1 MIRPVF
7 LALGL
12 GALLATI
19 LAIPMHAAGS
29 HVLRVGSYHGIAGQ
43 FQSIQ
48 AAVNAA
54 QPGDWILVGPGDYHE
69 QGASH
74 DGVLVTTPTLHLRGM
89 DRNGVIVDGTLPG
102 ASACSSDPAV
112 QDFGPNGSGR
122 NGIEV
127 LKTDGVSVEN
137 LTVCNFLSA
146 TSGNNGNEIWFN
158 GGDGSGTIGLGSF
171 QGTYLTASSTY
182 YKDNASA
189 QALYGIFASNVSGP
203 GLFDQT
209 YASNMGDSSYY
220 VGACRDCNVVLTH
233 AHAQNSALGFSGTN
247 SGGHLIIENS
257 EWDQN
262 KVGIMPAS
270 ANDSDW
276 PSPQNGA
283 CPAGETGPT
292 GTSSCTVIRDNYVH
306 DNNNP
311 NVPQFGIATVFLV
324 GVGIVLLGGEN
335 DTVIDNRVSHQ
346 GLWGI
351 LVADLPDPETPPANN
366 PHPCSGGIQLG
377 SICYFIG
384 YGNEV
389 ADNFLKDNGFFGNV
403 TNGDLADGH
412 IASNPGNCWHG
423 NRDPHGVTSAPA
435 NIQTTMG
442 ICGVANQGDPTVQAE
457 GLCES
462 GFDPQICATL
472 PPLHFPTETA
482 PVLMPIPRE
491 QSMPNPC
498 AGVPA
503 NPWCGQGSQSNQGSN
518 AWLATATRGALNV
531 ADLTT
536 LAADRKRPVDSR
548 ILVH

>member
-1 MIRPVF
+1 MKRPLF
-7 LALGL
+7 LALGF
-12 GALLATI
+12 GMLLATI
-19 LAIPMHAAGS
+19 FSVPMHAAGAQ
-29 HVLRVGSYHGIAGQ
+29 VLRVGSYHGIAGQ
-43 FQSIQ
+43 FQTIQ

-69 QGASH
+69 QGATNA
-74 DGVLVTTPTLHLRGM
+74 GVLVTTANLHLRGM
-89 DRNGVIVDGTLPG
+89 DRNHVIVDGTLPG

-122 NGIEV
+122 NGIEI

-137 LTVCNFLSA
+137 LMVCNFLSDN
-146 TSGNNGNEIWFN
+146 SGNNGNEVWFN
-158 GGDGSGTIGLGSF
+158 GGDGSGTIGLGAF
-171 QGTYLTASSTY
+171 RGTYLTASSTY
-182 YKDNASA
+182 YKDNTSA
-189 QALYGIFASNVSGP
+189 QAQYGLFASNVSGP

-209 YASNMGDSSYY
+209 YASNMGDASYY
-220 VGACRDCNVVLTH
+220 IGACRDCNVVITH
-233 AHAQNSALGFSGTN
+233 AHAQNSALGYSGTN
-247 SGGHLIIENS
+247 SGGHLLIENS
-257 EWDQN
+257 EWDHN
-262 KVGIMPAS
+262 KAGIVPNS
-270 ANDSDW
+270 LNNSDW

-283 CPAGETGPT
+283 CPAGQAGPT
-292 GTSSCTVIRDNYVH
+292 GTASCTVIRENSVH

-311 NVPQFGIATVFLV
+311 NVPQFGIAGTAPV
-324 GVGIVLLGGEN
+324 GTGIELAGGEN

-351 LVADLPDPETPPANN
+351 LIHDLPDPETPPANN

-389 ADNFLKDNGFFGNV
+389 THNFLKDNGFFGNV

-423 NRDPHGVTSAPA
+423 NRDPHGLTSAPA
-435 NIQTTMG
+435 NIQTTLG
-442 ICGVANQGDPTVQAE
+442 TCGVANQGDPTVQAE
-457 GLCES
+457 VLCVAV
-462 GFDPQICATL
+462 GDPQACAGL

-482 PVLMPIPRE
+482 PVLLSIPHE
-491 QSMPNPC
+491 KSMPDPC

-503 NPWCGQGSQSNQGSN
+503 NPWCRQGSQSNQGST

-536 LAADRKRPVDSR
+536 LTADRKRSEDS
-548 ILVH
+548 IL

>member
-1 MIRPVF
+1 MKRPLF
-7 LALGL
+7 LALGF
-12 GALLATI
+12 GMLLATI
-19 LAIPMHAAGS
+19 FSVPMHAAGAQ
-29 HVLRVGSYHGIAGQ
+29 VLRVGSYHGIAGQ
-43 FQSIQ
+43 FQTIQ

-69 QGASH
+69 QGASNA
-74 DGVLVTTPTLHLRGM
+74 GVLVTTANLHLRGM
-89 DRNGVIVDGTLPG
+89 DRNHVIVDGTLPG

-122 NGIEV
+122 NGIEI

-137 LTVCNFLSA
+137 LMVCNFLSDN
-146 TSGNNGNEIWFN
+146 SGNNGNEVWFN
-158 GGDGSGTIGLGSF
+158 GGDGSGTIGLGAF
-171 QGTYLTASSTY
+171 RGTYLTASSTY
-182 YKDNASA
+182 YKDNTSA
-189 QALYGIFASNVSGP
+189 QAQYGLFASNVSGP

-209 YASNMGDSSYY
+209 YASNMGDASYY
-220 VGACRDCNVVLTH
+220 IGACRDCNVVITH
-233 AHAQNSALGFSGTN
+233 AHAQNSALGYSGTN
-247 SGGHLIIENS
+247 SGGHLLIENS
-257 EWDQN
+257 EWDHN
-262 KVGIMPAS
+262 KAGIVPNS
-270 ANDSDW
+270 LNNSDW

-283 CPAGETGPT
+283 CPAGQAGPT
-292 GTSSCTVIRDNYVH
+292 GTASCTVIRENSVH

-311 NVPQFGIATVFLV
+311 NVPQFGIAGTAPV
-324 GVGIVLLGGEN
+324 GTGIELAGGEN

-351 LVADLPDPETPPANN
+351 LIHDLPDPETPPANN

-389 ADNFLKDNGFFGNV
+389 THNFLKDNGFFGNV

-423 NRDPHGVTSAPA
+423 NRDPHGLTSAPA
-435 NIQTTMG
+435 NIQTTLG
-442 ICGVANQGDPTVQAE
+442 TCGVANQGDPTVQAE
-457 GLCES
+457 VLCVAV
-462 GFDPQICATL
+462 GDPQACAGL

-482 PVLMPIPRE
+482 PVLLSIPHE
-491 QSMPNPC
+491 KSMPDPC

-503 NPWCGQGSQSNQGSN
+503 NPWCRQGSQSNQGST

-536 LAADRKRPVDSR
+536 LTADRKRSEDS
-548 ILVH
+548 IL